1 MAKTARMGT
10 VVVLGATLGWLPT
23 GQLFAADAIP
33 FFKADPKPVMYGP
46 PLPDPDVPSCAA
58 NDRECLEAHDAKALS
73 TALAEKDIT
82 RCNESRTP
90 TSCRDVYEMITGTVG
105 MKADPILD
113 DPCSWVVLVD
123 HGIAVIESKRKG
135 ISHRYADRGW
145 KPRTFLGKCD
155 LSKLPSHA
163 DEATVPLPDWVAHP
177 PAAAAKPV
185 TARPAA
191 PARATSTA
199 APSTEATSPV
209 EKLPPVSAPQ
219 SAPGPFVPVST
230 KEP

>member
-1 MAKTARMGT
+1 MVKTARLGA
-10 VVVLGATLGWLPT
+10 VVVLGATLGWLPS
-23 GQLFAADAIP
+23 GQVLAADAVP

-58 NDRECLEAHDAKALS
+58 NDHECLEAHDAKALS
-73 TALAEKDIT
+73 AALAEKDIT
-82 RCNESRTP
+82 RCEESRTP

-163 DEATVPLPDWVAHP
+163 DEAMVPLPDWVA
-177 PAAAAKPV
+177 KPV
-185 TARPAA
+185 TTTPATAKPPTA
-191 PARATSTA
+191 PARNTSTTS
-199 APSTEATSPV
+199 PTKETPSPV